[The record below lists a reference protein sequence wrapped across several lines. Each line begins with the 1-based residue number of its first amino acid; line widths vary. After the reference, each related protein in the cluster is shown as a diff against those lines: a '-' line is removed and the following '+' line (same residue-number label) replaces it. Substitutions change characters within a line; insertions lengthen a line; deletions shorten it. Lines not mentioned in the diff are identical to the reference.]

1 MSTWKCPNSGTTN
14 PPPIHSR
21 QEITCTAC
29 AESFNAEY
37 NNNSAPPKIGSENST
52 VELTPNFYNGKL
64 FRYSLTLFCVAN
76 CVFSVIAVKNYLFF
90 LLLYLF
96 AKLYGF

>member
-1 MSTWKCPNSGTTN
+1 MSTRKCPNSGATN
-14 PPPIHSR
+14 PAPIHSR

-37 NNNSAPPKIGSENST
+37 NNKSAPPKIGSENST
-52 VELTPNFYNGKL
+52 VELTPNFFNGKL

-76 CVFSVIAVKNYLFF
+76 CVFSVFVVKNYLFF
-90 LLLYLF
+90 ILECLF
-96 AKLYGF
+96 IKLYGF